1 MWGLHPVDGKDL
13 YALVNVLIGGLLGG
27 ALYAFTDES
36 KPNFWVATF
45 AGAIAA
51 GISIF
56 VLAGTDTNN
65 VLRLIFFA
73 VVSGY
78 SYPIILKAAR
88 DSIVNRSGSAEPQL
102 KAAKAQA
109 KVAPKQAADTLKA
122 VFSVNAAIDVDKNRA
137 SAIANAARDTV
148 ATIAAGVGDKIAAG
162 VGDKTEAQVSSAIDS
177 MKSIGNAATQA
188 GYIQVTNEVINQL
201 KSLSKGDL
209 LNTVKSDIKSAI
221 KDVNTIQSL

>member
-148 ATIAAGVGDKIAAG
+148 ATIAAGVGDK
-162 VGDKTEAQVSSAIDS
+162 TEAQVSNAIDS
-177 MKSIGNAATQA
+177 LQSIGNAATQA

-201 KSLSKGDL
+201 NSLSKGDL
-209 LNTVKSDIKSAI
+209 LNTVKNDIKSAI

>member
-148 ATIAAGVGDKIAAG
+148 ATIAAGVGDK
-162 VGDKTEAQVSSAIDS
+162 TEAQVSSAIDS

>member
-148 ATIAAGVGDKIAAG
+148 ATIAAGVGDK
-162 VGDKTEAQVSSAIDS
+162 TEAQVSNAIDS
-177 MKSIGNAATQA
+177 LQSIGNAATQA